1 MRLVV
6 DTNILLSAMIRRSGA
21 RKILLHPSFEFYAPE
36 HIFHEI
42 ENHKNEVIR
51 KSSLTENEF
60 YIVLDSVLTNVT
72 TTPEKEFVKHIPK
85 AWDIMKDIDPDD
97 FPFLALALSFENEG
111 IWTNDKHFLKQK
123 LVKVWRTKDLLK
135 KI

>member
-6 DTNILLSAMIRRSGA
+6 DTNILLSALIKKSA
-21 RKILLHPSFEFYAPE
+21 TRKILLHPGFEFYATE

-42 ENHKNEVIR
+42 ENHKNEVIK
-51 KSSLTENEF
+51 KSGLSENEF
-60 YIVLDSVLTNVT
+60 YIVLDSVLTNVII
-72 TTPEKEFVKHIPK
+72 TPETEFVKHIPG

-97 FPFLALALSFENEG
+97 FPFLALTLSFENDG
-111 IWTNDKHFLKQK
+111 IWTNDKHFLRQK
-123 LVKVWRTKDLLK
+123 EVKVWRTKDVLK

>member
-6 DTNILLSAMIRRSGA
+6 DTNILLSALIKKSA
-21 RKILLHPSFEFYAPE
+21 TRKILLHPGFEFYAPE

-42 ENHKNEVIR
+42 ENHKNEVIK
-51 KSSLTENEF
+51 KSGLSKEEF
-60 YIVLDSVLTNVT
+60 YIVLDSVLTNAII
-72 TTPEKEFVKHIPK
+72 TPENEFAKHIPK
-85 AWDIMKDIDPDD
+85 AWDIMKNIDPDD
-97 FPFLALALSFENEG
+97 FPFLALALSFENDG

-123 LVKVWRTKDLLK
+123 EVKVWRTKELLK